1 MLTFSQR
8 KKNDITN
15 FKSQIPHQKLLQQL
29 HALKQERTR
38 EMSVVRLGA
47 LLFLIPKLTD
57 KISFPKNNSH
67 SIGIL
72 CHL

>member
-1 MLTFSQR
+1 MY
-8 KKNDITN
+8 

-47 LLFLIPKLTD
+47 LLFLIPKLT
-57 KISFPKNNSH
+57 KSISLKT
-67 SIGIL
+67 IL
-72 CHL
+72 IL